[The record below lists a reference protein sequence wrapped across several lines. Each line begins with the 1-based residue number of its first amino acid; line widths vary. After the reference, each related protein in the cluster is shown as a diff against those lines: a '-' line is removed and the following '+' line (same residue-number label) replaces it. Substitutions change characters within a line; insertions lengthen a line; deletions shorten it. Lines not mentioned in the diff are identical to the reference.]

1 MGGGGVTSALLVW
14 AHAAGLERLP
24 ERSVMPPSRR
34 LRALAT
40 HIVGGPPSGC
50 IAGGSDREPLP
61 KNTHGALEELFLEF
75 RAAMFGERPTGREDL
90 DAERDED
97 GRPTGGTVLAAPD
110 FSEATMAAELAK
122 VKGFQ
127 SQLAAFEP
135 SAWPVEEQV
144 DYHLVRA
151 EMNGLEFQHRVLRPW
166 ALDPG
171 HYNDVV
177 GRLGVAE
184 KKGQVELDHLPLSDE
199 GVAEMAAS
207 LGLVRVVL
215 EDGMRNLSAD
225 IAAVSADLGT
235 LVRPPHPPHP
245 SAAASAAGGWGLPPE
260 SLIDGGTG

>member
-1 MGGGGVTSALLVW
+1 
-14 AHAAGLERLP
+14 
-24 ERSVMPPSRR
+24 MPPSRR
-34 LRALAT
+34 LRALAA
-40 HIVGGPPSGC
+40 HIAGGPPSAAGC
-50 IAGGSDREPLP
+50 SAATAEGSEP
-61 KNTHGALEELFLEF
+61 NTHAALEELFVEF
-75 RAAMFGERPTGREDL
+75 RAAMFGERPSGREDL

-110 FSEATMAAELAK
+110 FSEATMAAEFAK

-184 KKGQVELDHLPLSDE
+184 KKGQVDLDHLPLSDE

-215 EDGMRNLSAD
+215 EDGVRNLSAD

-235 LVRPPHPPHP
+235 LVRPPHPIPTP
-245 SAAASAAGGWGLPPE
+245 LCCGAAGGSGAAAGVADRRRHWL
-260 SLIDGGTG
+260 TG